1 MFAVPP
7 ARILLDKA
15 AAVKTKMSDATI
27 SRRVDDGTL
36 PKPIYLSP
44 QMPRWWEDE
53 VDAALA
59 RLPRQNPRPPLIAPE
74 QRKHR
79 SSERPA

>member
-1 MFAVPP
+1 MRA
-7 ARILLDKA
+7 
-15 AAVKTKMSDATI
+15 KTKMSDATI

-44 QMPRWWEDE
+44 QMPSRWEDE

-79 SSERPA
+79 SSDRLHEA